1 MAAKH
6 DQSSTAQQSSSVN
19 QTATAT
25 QSIADSFNQTNSLVY
40 SPQVTS
46 TYGAQGGGGFDV
58 KTLAIAGGVALL
70 MLFAFVSAR

>member
-25 QSIADSFNQTNSLVY
+25 QSIADAFNQTNSLVY
-40 SPQVTS
+40 SPQVSS
-46 TYGAQGGGGFDV
+46 TYGASGGFDQ
-58 KTLAIAGGVALL
+58 KTLLLAGGVAVV
-70 MLFAFVSAR
+70 MLFAFVVAR

>member
-25 QSIADSFNQTNSLVY
+25 QSIADAFNQTNSLVY
-40 SPQVTS
+40 SPQVS
-46 TYGAQGGGGFDV
+46 ATYGAQSGGFDI
-58 KTLAIAGGVALL
+58 KTLAIAAGVALL
-70 MLFAFVSAR
+70 MLFAFVAAR